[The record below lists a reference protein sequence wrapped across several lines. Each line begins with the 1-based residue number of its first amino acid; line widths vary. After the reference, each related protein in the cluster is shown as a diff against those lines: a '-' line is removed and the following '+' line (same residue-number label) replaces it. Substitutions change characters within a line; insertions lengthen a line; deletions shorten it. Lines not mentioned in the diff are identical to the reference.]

1 MLDRWR
7 EPKARRLVVNGGEGT
22 EQSSEEYTMVVR
34 RHLLMTRTSVT
45 GVLDRPLS
53 ES

>member
-7 EPKARRLVVNGGEGT
+7 EPKARRLVLNGEGT

-34 RHLLMTRTSVT
+34 PHLLMTRTSVT